1 MFHEGDPFGTQIL
14 TKSAFKAIKLVAFT
28 NNHEIGFHASYKS
41 LGKKLF
47 NIYVGAVQISTCTY
61 YTCALCNL
69 LVCSNNMILY
79 CRATPFFFGKCPKLH
94 SGIWAK
100 K

>member
-28 NNHEIGFHASYKS
+28 NNHEIGLHASYKS

-61 YTCALCNL
+61 YTCAIYLF
-69 LVCSNNMILY
+69 VQI
-79 CRATPFFFGKCPKLH
+79 T
-94 SGIWAK
+94 
-100 K
+100 

>member
-28 NNHEIGFHASYKS
+28 NNHEIGLHASYKS

-47 NIYVGAVQISTCTY
+47 NIYVGAMQIST
-61 YTCALCNL
+61 YTCAIYLFVQIKWYSIVGRAALFLENVCNST
-69 LVCSNNMILY
+69 VE
-79 CRATPFFFGKCPKLH
+79 FGQKHEK
-94 SGIWAK
+94 A
-100 K
+100 